1 MVSPGDLILGDSDGL
16 VALTPAVVRSGI
28 KAAQDKM
35 ALETQWIDSLV
46 RGHSPAETF
55 GLASRD
61 GSLTAPSER
70 LQSIQ

>member
-1 MVSPGDLILGDSDGL
+1 MVKKF
-16 VALTPAVVRSGI
+16 RSGI

-55 GLASRD
+55 GLT
-61 GSLTAPSER
+61 TATAV
-70 LQSIQ
+70 